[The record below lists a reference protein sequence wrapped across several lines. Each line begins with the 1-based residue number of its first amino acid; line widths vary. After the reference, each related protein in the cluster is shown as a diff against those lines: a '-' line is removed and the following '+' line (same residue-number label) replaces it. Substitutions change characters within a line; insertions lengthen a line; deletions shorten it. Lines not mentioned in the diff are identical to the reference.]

1 MKYTKKDEN
10 VCPGESRYLIH
21 IILMARQCIV
31 IGGKWFGSSANI
43 KGACKDAKIYVGKS
57 TTVHNL
63 LFCAHTL
70 CINYVT
76 NTIVL
81 VSSLIRSKQLLCFV
95 HGQGQ
100 KREQKPTTKKFVG
113 FHNHSPLLT
122 MVNVSI
128 IKSFKNATSFEINHF
143 RDFILFVVDV
153 SA

>member
-1 MKYTKKDEN
+1 M
-10 VCPGESRYLIH
+10 
-21 IILMARQCIV
+21 
-31 IGGKWFGSSANI
+31 
-43 KGACKDAKIYVGKS
+43 
-57 TTVHNL
+57 
-63 LFCAHTL
+63 
-70 CINYVT
+70 NYVT

-81 VSSLIRSKQLLCFV
+81 FSSLIRSKQLLCFV

-100 KREQKPTTKKFVG
+100 LREQKPTTKKFVG

-128 IKSFKNATSFEINHF
+128 KGFKNVTSFEINHF